1 MKVNVSILTDSAQ
14 AGIDQSV
21 IDYQTAVAAHVG
33 GDWGVHNQL
42 CLYPALGYAEPVSGH
57 TIAGAAL
64 LRVQLSGTNTSTGRG
79 EGVYTFPVIPSGV
92 TVPPAGI
99 PPFILIQPVSTT
111 VEKTSVTFTVVA
123 ASATPMTYQWL
134 FNGVAIGGATSA
146 SYTIAKSTNTTA
158 GGYAVIVTNLY
169 GSTVSATAILSYQ
182 TVNAGNG

>member
-99 PPFILIQPVSTT
+99 PPFILTQPVSLT
-111 VEKTSVTFTVVA
+111 VKAGKSATFTVVA
-123 ASATPMTYQWL
+123 ASGGAMTYQW
-134 FNGVAIGGATSA
+134 FMNGVAIAGATNSV
-146 SYTIAKSTNTTA
+146 YVVAKSTVAASA
-158 GGYAVIVTNLY
+158 GGYCVVITGSTGL
-169 GSTVSATAILSYQ
+169 STVSATAVL
-182 TVNAGNG
+182 TVK